1 MTARLVRPLRGC
13 DARQHAITGSRWT
26 FRSEIAIPFVIDL
39 RPTRVPHRLPHF
51 LACLLAAALLLTAA
65 FAPLAARAAEGVDIT
80 RANLESTDEG
90 YKLSLAFSFELTRGL
105 EDAVT
110 RGIPLYF
117 TTEVQLSRP
126 RWYWFDEKAVST
138 SQTIR
143 ISYNV
148 LTHQYHASISGR
160 LQQSFNSLDDAL
172 SLVRRPNR
180 WVIAEKGALKSGE
193 VYNVAVR
200 MGLDVARLPKPFQVH
215 ALNSSD
221 WRFSSDWTQ
230 FTFRAE

>member
-1 MTARLVRPLRGC
+1 M
-13 DARQHAITGSRWT
+13 
-26 FRSEIAIPFVIDL
+26 
-39 RPTRVPHRLPHF
+39 
-51 LACLLAAALLLTAA
+51 LLAGALAPAAV
-65 FAPLAARAAEGVDIT
+65 RAEGVEIT
-80 RANLESTDEG
+80 QAALEYTDEG
-90 YKLSLAFSFELTRGL
+90 YRLALGFSFELTRSL

-117 TTEVQLSRP
+117 TTEVQLTRP

-148 LTHQYHASISGR
+148 LTHQYQAAISGR
-160 LQQSFNSLDDAL
+160 LQQSFATLDDAL
-172 SLVRRPNR
+172 SLVRRPSR
-180 WVIAEKGALKSGE
+180 WVVAEKGALKSGE

-215 ALNSSD
+215 AMNSSD
-221 WRFSSDWTQ
+221 WRFSSDWKQ
-230 FTFRAE
+230 FSFRAE

>member
-1 MTARLVRPLRGC
+1 M
-13 DARQHAITGSRWT
+13 I
-26 FRSEIAIPFVIDL
+26 
-39 RPTRVPHRLPHF
+39 HRLPHF
-51 LACLLAAALLLTAA
+51 LASWLAAVLLLAAAI
-65 FAPLAARAAEGVDIT
+65 APPPAQAAEGVDIT
-80 RANLESTDEG
+80 RASLESTDEG
-90 YKLSLAFSFELTRGL
+90 YKLSMAFSFELTRSL
-105 EDAVT
+105 EEAVT

-126 RWYWFDEKAVST
+126 RWYWFDEKTVST
-138 SQTIR
+138 TQTIR

-172 SLVRRPNR
+172 SLVRRPAR
-180 WVIAEKGALKSGE
+180 WVIAERGALKSGE

-230 FTFRAE
+230 FTFRAD

>member
-1 MTARLVRPLRGC
+1 MTGWLV
-13 DARQHAITGSRWT
+13 
-26 FRSEIAIPFVIDL
+26 
-39 RPTRVPHRLPHF
+39 
-51 LACLLAAALLLTAA
+51 AALLL
-65 FAPLAARAAEGVDIT
+65 APALMPASARAAEGVDIT
-80 RANLESTDEG
+80 RASLESTDEG

-117 TTEVQLSRP
+117 TTEVQITRP

-138 SQTIR
+138 AQTIR

-148 LTHQYHASISGR
+148 LTHQYHAAISGR
-160 LQQSFNSLDDAL
+160 LQQTFSTLDDAL
-172 SLVRRPNR
+172 SLVRRPSR
-180 WVIAEKGALKSGE
+180 WVIAEKGALKPGE

-230 FTFRAE
+230 FAYRAE

>member
-1 MTARLVRPLRGC
+1 MHVDNRRGACPSGGLALQEQAAFPDRFSDFPLSTAPLRVIRP
-13 DARQHAITGSRWT
+13 ALQLLTRW
-26 FRSEIAIPFVIDL
+26 
-39 RPTRVPHRLPHF
+39 
-51 LACLLAAALLLTAA
+51 LLTALLLAGALAPAA
-65 FAPLAARAAEGVDIT
+65 VRAEGVEIT
-80 RANLESTDEG
+80 QAALEYTDEG
-90 YKLSLAFSFELTRGL
+90 YRLALGFSFELTRSL

-117 TTEVQLSRP
+117 TTEVQLTRP

-148 LTHQYHASISGR
+148 LTHQYQAAISGR
-160 LQQSFNSLDDAL
+160 LQQSFATLDDAL
-172 SLVRRPNR
+172 SLVRRPSR
-180 WVIAEKGALKSGE
+180 WVVAEKGALKSGE

-215 ALNSSD
+215 AMNSSD
-221 WRFSSDWTQ
+221 WRFSSDWKQ
-230 FTFRAE
+230 FSFRAE

>member
-1 MTARLVRPLRGC
+1 VTSRFVQWLAGWLV
-13 DARQHAITGSRWT
+13 
-26 FRSEIAIPFVIDL
+26 
-39 RPTRVPHRLPHF
+39 
-51 LACLLAAALLLTAA
+51 AALLLAPA
-65 FAPLAARAAEGVDIT
+65 FAPAPARAGEGVDIEN
-80 RANLESTDEG
+80 ASLESTDEG
-90 YKLSLAFSFELTRGL
+90 YRLALAFSFSLTRGL

-126 RWYWFDEKAVST
+126 RWYWFDDKTVST
-138 SQTIR
+138 AQTIR

-148 LTHQYHASISGR
+148 LTHQYHAAISGR
-160 LQQSFNSLDDAL
+160 LQQSFASLDDAL

-180 WVIAEKGALKSGE
+180 WVIAEPGSLKRGQ
-193 VYNVAVR
+193 VYKVAVR

-221 WRFSSDWTQ
+221 WRFSSDWIQ
-230 FTFRAE
+230 FNYRAE